1 MNNPRILAFFTIL
14 LWSFGAYLTR
24 LIALR
29 SQFLL
34 LALAFLFAFLT
45 LLVFNVIQYKGFS
58 FFNRDNLKLGYLLLG
73 PLGYFVYSV
82 AYTQSS
88 RSYNSISEAT
98 ILNYTWPVF
107 TIIFT
112 DLVFNK
118 KSHRSPLFRMVEA
131 SGILLGFLSI
141 VILATRGDLGSFHIN
156 LPGILWGLLT
166 GLSYG
171 IFSAYSG
178 TIQEEKQGIF
188 LMAAALAS
196 LVLIAGFS
204 LNEINLLNTLT
215 LKDIA
220 ATFALGGVLDG
231 IGYFSWTR
239 ANRLAHQQQVDI
251 SSIASLMLILPF
263 TSLLIVSLLLG
274 ENQLGQPYFIISLAL
289 ILISSLIC
297 QKTPFIVGLIKPAEK
312 VDFHR

>member
-1 MNNPRILAFFTIL
+1 MNNPRILALFTIL

-45 LLVFNVIQYKGFS
+45 LLVVNGIQSRGFS
-58 FFNRDNLKLGYLLLG
+58 FLNRQSLKIGYLLFG

-82 AYTQSS
+82 AYNQSS
-88 RSYNSISEAT
+88 RSYNSISEPT

-112 DLVFNK
+112 DLVFNQ
-118 KSHRSPLFRMVEA
+118 KSRRSLLFRMVEA
-131 SGILLGFLSI
+131 AGILLGFCSI
-141 VILATRGDLGSFHIN
+141 VILATRGNPAAFQIN
-156 LPGILWGLLT
+156 LPGIFWGLLT

-171 IFSAYSG
+171 VFSAYSS
-178 TIQEEKQGIF
+178 TIQEARQGVF
-188 LMAAALAS
+188 LLAATLTSLA
-196 LVLIAGFS
+196 LIAGFS
-204 LNEINLLNTLT
+204 IGELDLLKSLT
-215 LKDIA
+215 LKDVA
-220 ATFALGGVLDG
+220 AAFALGGLLDG
-231 IGYFSWTR
+231 IGYTAWTR

-274 ENQLGQPYFIISLAL
+274 ENQLVQPYFITSLLL
-289 ILISSLIC
+289 ILVSSIIC
-297 QKTPFIVGLIKPAEK
+297 QKTSAIVDWIKPEGK
-312 VDFHR
+312 HS